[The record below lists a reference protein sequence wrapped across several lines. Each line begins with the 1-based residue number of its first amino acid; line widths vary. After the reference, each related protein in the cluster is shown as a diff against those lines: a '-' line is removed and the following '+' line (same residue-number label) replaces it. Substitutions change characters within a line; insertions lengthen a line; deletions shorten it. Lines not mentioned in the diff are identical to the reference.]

1 MTKKKGEDP
10 NRLPRGEAI
19 STVGALRKALDGL
32 PDSLPLRFTGAYGS
46 QEDDCSAWLVS
57 EPIAE
62 HACPSCKAT
71 HDAQT
76 RRTLVI
82 DTGLCSG

>member
-1 MTKKKGEDP
+1 MSQKKKEDP
-10 NRLPRGEAI
+10 NRLLRGEQV
-19 STVGALRKALDGL
+19 STVGALRKALLDL
-32 PDSLPLRFTGAYGS
+32 PDHLPLKFTGAYGS
-46 QEDDCSAWLVS
+46 QEDDCSVWLVS

-62 HACPSCKAT
+62 HTCPSCKAT